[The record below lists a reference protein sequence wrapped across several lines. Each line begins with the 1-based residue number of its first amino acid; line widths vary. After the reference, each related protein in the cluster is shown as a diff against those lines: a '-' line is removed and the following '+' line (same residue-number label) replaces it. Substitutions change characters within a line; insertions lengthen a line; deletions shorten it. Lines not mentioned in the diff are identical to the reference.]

1 MSKYPRHKLASDGTH
16 FGPGQAVVTPS
27 IIRSELIAEYQELED
42 QALVEDLGAFK
53 EALVVERDANDP
65 NRVNVLLPPNLV
77 NQLRIFAV
85 LAQFRLN

>member
-1 MSKYPRHKLASDGTH
+1 M
-16 FGPGQAVVTPS
+16 
-27 IIRSELIAEYQELED
+27 
-42 QALVEDLGAFK
+42 EDLDAFK